1 MATKYSDYI
10 KMQDFLPV
18 YDMTD
23 ETPDMWRTF
32 IPTKQFCDLLQRSIT
47 AITSTEISKR
57 RSMWVR
63 GTFGTGKSHASSV
76 VRHLLCDDAT
86 DIDSYIQ
93 NIPNDATRAQLTAIR
108 KQKRYFPVVLKGVE
122 GAYNIPRFSLSIQRE
137 TKKALVAAG
146 YPDLIVRSDF
156 DEAIKWV
163 EGHQSRIPELL
174 ESNDEL
180 ASEAPNYDKL
190 IAKLKGN
197 DIDVFM
203 HLEEALAADKTY
215 LTSDSISDWLVEVE
229 KAIEEAGIA
238 NGLIIFWDEFTSV
251 MDTLKSDRINVLQNI
266 AEKSQNNNVFLY
278 LISHRTESSSLDAKG
293 KDITKMSDRYDSVD
307 YQMDEISTYLILR
320 HTFNIPDAQK
330 LAIASWGVKEKI
342 DQNLYDYLCES
353 NNTEEKDHIQN
364 LFPLHPYTAFL
375 CSKMANIMGSANRSV
390 LKFMNDEQNGF
401 KQFIN
406 EPTNYDLKMMLTADW
421 LWDFFY
427 SEFENEPLCSAFTS
441 LYSSRGKDVHNMG
454 DDYMRVFKVI
464 LLLNAL
470 SVKFKSSPEKYAPND
485 KNLKYIFSGDRCASK
500 MDAILNWLD
509 ESKIIARDI
518 FGEFKISVS
527 SYNPAEITKEK
538 NAVRTQFKTAVDYL
552 KYNDKSKQEIER
564 IFLVGDRLMRKCE
577 PQLYAC
583 EEAEAVLRSKLNK
596 YTREKPNYLHIV
608 LFFSITDE
616 SRDIMENRVKGFSEE
631 FEDTMFII
639 PNEVFTPTAQNQFV
653 DAVAQANV
661 SRSHFNTDDASQF
674 ENAAKEYV
682 VKWKNRMNGGTYA
695 MYFNGKRS
703 SDGIFSNIYNV
714 INKKFSAQIFPAGM
728 ESVKALRNEAMT
740 YFANK
745 NFKALSLQ
753 MLQKRT
759 RDELLNFGGSVRPT
773 KLIFM
778 EGENNLINDT
788 CELTDAAS
796 NGNSWLNTICKEV
809 DLLVEA
815 AKKKYADRF
824 SLSDIL
830 VPLMRPPYGMFA
842 NPANYAI
849 LGYALRKHKDD
860 LFNPSTS
867 QPVGDEKLNDM
878 IEILLKMWDNGS
890 SETSNKLLLR
900 FGSVEE
906 RNLTSIL
913 GEVFNLSVVKGV
925 SMSDLK
931 SLTYAKWCITEFCK
945 QIAKYPLWSLLYCE
959 EIKTKPN
966 CKKAIS
972 DLINLF
978 NQDSYQLAKIKELL
992 HEIKNDQIDLYK
1004 LLAKAANYREG
1015 FVNFINTVKD
1025 IKPEWWDELEEELSH
1040 LQSEIAF
1047 RREEDVKSCVLNFY
1061 ISKIEEQQGGG
1072 NSGGNS
1078 GGGQQGGS
1086 QGGQQGGGQQGGP
1099 AGGQGEGTIPP
1110 ASEDDIKK
1118 AKNLVKGQTMPSM
1131 MWQKVVLDMIES
1143 HPEISSFIIDYLG
1156 S

>member
-1 MATKYSDYI
+1 MATKYSDFI

-23 ETPDMWRTF
+23 ETPEMWRTF

-76 VRHLLCDDAT
+76 VRHLLCDPVSEVD
-86 DIDSYIQ
+86 DYIQ
-93 NIPNDATRAQLTAIR
+93 NIPNEVTKAQLTAIR
-108 KQKRYFPVVLKGVE
+108 KQKRFFPVVLKGVE

-137 TKKALVAAG
+137 TKNALKAAG
-146 YPDLIVRSDF
+146 YQDVVVHSDF
-156 DEAIKWV
+156 DEAIRWV
-163 EGHQSRIPELL
+163 EGHKSRIPELL
-174 ESNDEL
+174 NNNDEL
-180 ASEAPNYDKL
+180 ASEASNYDKL
-190 IAKLKGN
+190 IAKLKNN
-197 DIDVFM
+197 DIDVFL

-215 LTSDSISDWLVEVE
+215 LTSGRISDWLVEVE

-266 AEKSQNNNVFLY
+266 AEKSQNHNVFLY

-320 HTFNIPDAQK
+320 HTFTTTDNVDMRNMV
-330 LAIASWGVKEKI
+330 ASRVGHI
-342 DQNLYDYLCES
+342 DSQIYDYLCES
-353 NNTEEKDHIQN
+353 NSGDEKEHIQN

-375 CSKMANIMGSANRSV
+375 CSKMSNIMGSANRSV

-406 EPTNYDLKMMLTADW
+406 EPTNYDQKMMLTADW

-427 SEFENEPLCSAFTS
+427 SEFSNEPLCTAFTNV
-441 LYSSRGKDVHNMG
+441 YSTHKDHVDKMG

-470 SVKFKSSPEKYAPND
+470 SVKFKSSPEKYAPKD
-485 KNLKYIFSGDRCASK
+485 QNLKYIFSGDRCSDK
-500 MDAILNWLD
+500 MDEILNWLND
-509 ESKIIARDI
+509 NKIIVRDI
-518 FGEFKISVS
+518 FDEFKISVP
-527 SYNPAEITKEK
+527 SYNPAEITREK
-538 NAVRTQFKTAVDYL
+538 TTIASNFRTAVDYL
-552 KYNDKSKQEIER
+552 KYNDKSKQEIGK
-564 IFLVGDRLMRKCE
+564 IFLVGERLMRKCE
-577 PQLYAC
+577 PQFYAC
-583 EEAEAVLRSKLNK
+583 EDNEAVLRSKLNK
-596 YTREKPNYLHIV
+596 YTSEKPNFLHV
-608 LFFSITDE
+608 ALFFSITDE
-616 SRDIMENRVKGFSEE
+616 ARDSMENRVKGFSDD
-631 FEDTMFII
+631 FKNTMFII
-639 PNEVFTPTAQNQFV
+639 PSEVFSPTSQNQFI

-661 SRSHFNTDDASQF
+661 SRSHFNTDDAGQF
-674 ENAAKEYV
+674 ENVAKEYV
-682 VKWKNRMNGGTYA
+682 VKWKNRMNGGQYA
-695 MYFNGKRS
+695 MYFNGQRY
-703 SDGIFSNIYNV
+703 SDGIFSNIYSV

-728 ESVKALRNEAMT
+728 ESVKALQSEAMT
-740 YFANK
+740 FFANK

-773 KLIFM
+773 KAIFLD
-778 EGENNLINDT
+778 GANNLVTDT
-788 CELTDAAS
+788 CELTEAAK
-796 NGNSWLNTICKEV
+796 NGNSWLNTVCKEV
-809 DLLVEA
+809 DMLMEA

-842 NPANYAI
+842 TPANYAV
-849 LGYALRKHKDD
+849 LGYALRKHKED

-878 IEILLKMWDNGS
+878 IEILLKMWDNGT

-925 SMSDLK
+925 SMTDLK
-931 SLTYAKWCITEFCK
+931 SLAYAKWSITEFCK
-945 QIAKYPLWSLLYCE
+945 QIAKYPLWSLFYCE
-959 EIKTKPN
+959 AIKSKPN
-966 CKKAIS
+966 CKKAVS
-972 DLINLF
+972 DLISLF
-978 NQDSYQLAKIKELL
+978 NQDSYQLSKIKELL
-992 HEIKNDQIDLYK
+992 REIKDDQIDLYTI
-1004 LLAKAANYREG
+1004 LTIPSNYREG
-1015 FVNFINTVKD
+1015 FTNFIKGIKEVEL
-1025 IKPEWWDELEEELSH
+1025 KPEWWNELEEELSH

-1047 RREEDVKSCVLNFY
+1047 RREEDVKSCVMSFY
-1061 ISKIEEQQGGG
+1061 INKIRPVTPVTPIDPINPVDPVNPV
-1072 NSGGNS
+1072 NSVS
-1078 GGGQQGGS
+1078 PITS
-1086 QGGQQGGGQQGGP
+1086 QP
-1099 AGGQGEGTIPP
+1099 AP
-1110 ASEDDIKK
+1110 DDIKR
-1118 AKNLVKGQTMPSM
+1118 AKNLVKKQTMPSM
-1131 MWQKVVLDMIES
+1131 LWQQVVLEMIET
-1143 HPEISSFIIDYLG
+1143 HPEISQFLINYLG

>member
-47 AITSTEISKR
+47 AITSSNISKR

-76 VRHLLCDDAT
+76 VRHLLCDPSEQ
-86 DIDSYIQ
+86 IDGYIQ
-93 NIPNDATRAQLTAIR
+93 SIPNEATRAQLTAIR

-156 DEAIKWV
+156 DEAIRWV
-163 EGHQSRIPELL
+163 ESHENRIPELL
-174 ESNDEL
+174 ENNDEL
-180 ASEAPNYDKL
+180 ASEASNYTKL
-190 IAKLKGN
+190 LTKLRNN

-215 LTSDSISDWLVEVE
+215 LTSDSISEWLVEVE
-229 KAIEEAGIA
+229 KEIEKAGIA
-238 NGLIIFWDEFTSV
+238 DGLIIFWDEFTSV

-320 HTFNIPDAQK
+320 HTFSIPDMMK
-330 LAIASWGVKEKI
+330 MNISTWGIKDKI
-342 DQNLYDYLCES
+342 DKSLYNYLCES
-353 NNTEEKDHIQN
+353 NNQDEKEHIQN

-390 LKFMNDEQNGF
+390 LKFMNDEHHGF

-406 EPTNYDLKMMLTADW
+406 EPTNYDQMMMLTADW

-427 SEFENEPLCSAFTS
+427 SEFINEPLCAAFTNV
-441 LYSSRGKDVHNMG
+441 YSSHGSKVDAMG
-454 DDYMRVFKVI
+454 DDYKRVFKVI

-485 KNLKYIFSGDRCASK
+485 KNLKYIFSGDRCEEK
-500 MDAILNWLD
+500 MDVILNWLD
-509 ESKIIARDI
+509 ETKIIARDI

-538 NAVRTQFKTAVDYL
+538 NAVASTYKTAVEYL
-552 KYNDKSKQEIER
+552 RYNDKSRQEIER
-564 IFLVGDRLMRKCE
+564 IFLVGERLMRKCE
-577 PQLYAC
+577 PQFYAC

-596 YTREKPNYLHIV
+596 YTREKPNYLHV
-608 LFFSITDE
+608 ALFFSITDE
-616 SRDIMENRVKGFSEE
+616 ARDIMENRVKTFSEE
-631 FEDTMFII
+631 FENTMFII
-639 PNEVFTPTAQNQFV
+639 PSEVFTQTAQTHFI
-653 DAVAQANV
+653 DAVAQSNV

-682 VKWKNRMNGGTYA
+682 AKWKNRMSGGTYT

-703 SDGIFSNIYNV
+703 SEGIFSNIYSI
-714 INKKFSAQIFPAGM
+714 INKKFSVQVFPNGM
-728 ESVKALRNEAMT
+728 ESVMALQNEAMT

-745 NFKALSLQ
+745 NFKTLSLQ

-759 RDELLNFGGSVRPT
+759 RDELLSFGGSVRPT
-773 KLIFM
+773 KQIFLD
-778 EGENNLINDT
+778 GENNLVTDT
-788 CELTDAAS
+788 CELTEAAIA
-796 NGNSWLNTICKEV
+796 GNSWLNTVCQAMDVLI
-809 DLLVEA
+809 EA

-830 VPLMRPPYGMFA
+830 APLMRPPFGLFA

-849 LGYALRKHKDD
+849 LGFALRKHKDD

-878 IEILLKMWDNGS
+878 IEILLKMWDGGV
-890 SETSNKLLLR
+890 SEPSNKLLLR

-913 GEVFNLSVVKGV
+913 GEVFNLSIVRGV

-945 QIAKYPLWSLLYCE
+945 QVARYPLWSLLYCDK
-959 EIKTKPN
+959 IKEKEN

-972 DLINLF
+972 DLISLF
-978 NQDSYQLAKIKELL
+978 NQDSYSLPKIKELL
-992 HEIKNDQIDLYK
+992 KEIKNDQIDLYV
-1004 LLAKAANYREG
+1004 LLTNNQNYKNG
-1015 FVNFINTVKD
+1015 FNNFIHSIEEVELKD
-1025 IKPEWWDELEEELSH
+1025 EWLEELEEDLSH
-1040 LQSEIAF
+1040 MQSEIAF
-1047 RREEDVKSCVLNFY
+1047 RREEDVKSRVMSFY
-1061 ISKIEEQQGGG
+1061 INKIKT
-1072 NSGGNS
+1072 
-1078 GGGQQGGS
+1078 
-1086 QGGQQGGGQQGGP
+1086 P
-1099 AGGQGEGTIPP
+1099 AQPVYPP
-1110 ASEDDIKK
+1110 VDPFDPNQPVVPVTPVYVPAPAQDQIRK
-1118 AKNLVKGQTMPSM
+1118 AKNLVKEQTMPSM

-1143 HPEISSFIIDYLG
+1143 HPEVSQFVIDYLG

>member
-47 AITSTEISKR
+47 AITSSDISKR

-76 VRHLLCDDAT
+76 VRHLLCDPSEQ
-86 DIDSYIQ
+86 IDGYIQ
-93 NIPNDATRAQLTAIR
+93 SIPNEATRAQLTAIR

-156 DEAIKWV
+156 DEAIRWV
-163 EGHQSRIPELL
+163 ESHENRIPELL
-174 ESNDEL
+174 ENNDEL
-180 ASEAPNYDKL
+180 ASEASNYTKL
-190 IAKLKGN
+190 LTKLRNN
-197 DIDVFM
+197 DIDVFI

-215 LTSDSISDWLVEVE
+215 LTSDSISEWLVEVE
-229 KAIEEAGIA
+229 KEIEKAGIA
-238 NGLIIFWDEFTSV
+238 DGLIIFWDEFTSV

-320 HTFNIPDAQK
+320 HTFSIPDMMK
-330 LAIASWGVKEKI
+330 MNISTWGIKDKI
-342 DQNLYDYLCES
+342 DKSLYNYLCES
-353 NNTEEKDHIQN
+353 NNQDEKEHIQN

-390 LKFMNDEQNGF
+390 LKFMNDEHHGF

-406 EPTNYDLKMMLTADW
+406 EPTNYDQRMMLTADW

-427 SEFENEPLCSAFTS
+427 SEFINEPLCAAFTNV
-441 LYSSRGKDVHNMG
+441 YSSHGSKVDAMG
-454 DDYMRVFKVI
+454 DDYKRVFKVI

-485 KNLKYIFSGDRCASK
+485 KNLKYIFSGDRCEEK
-500 MDAILNWLD
+500 MDVILNWLD
-509 ESKIIARDI
+509 ETKIIARDI

-538 NAVRTQFKTAVDYL
+538 NAVASTYKTAVEYL
-552 KYNDKSKQEIER
+552 RYNDKSRQEIER
-564 IFLVGDRLMRKCE
+564 IFLVGERLMRKCE
-577 PQLYAC
+577 PQFYAC

-596 YTREKPNYLHIV
+596 YTREKPNYLHV
-608 LFFSITDE
+608 ALFFSITDE
-616 SRDIMENRVKGFSEE
+616 ARDIMENRVKAFSEE
-631 FEDTMFII
+631 FENTMFII
-639 PNEVFTPTAQNQFV
+639 PSEVFTPTAQTHFI
-653 DAVAQANV
+653 DAVAQSNV

-682 VKWKNRMNGGTYA
+682 AKWKNRMSGGTYT

-703 SDGIFSNIYNV
+703 SEGIFSNIYSV
-714 INKKFSAQIFPAGM
+714 INKKFSVQVFPNGM
-728 ESVKALRNEAMT
+728 ESVKALQNEAMT

-745 NFKALSLQ
+745 NFKTLSLQ

-759 RDELLNFGGSVRPT
+759 RDELLSFGGSVRPT
-773 KLIFM
+773 KQIFL
-778 EGENNLINDT
+778 EGENNLVTDT
-788 CELTDAAS
+788 CELTEAAMA
-796 NGNSWLNTICKEV
+796 GNSWLNTVCQAMDMLI
-809 DLLVEA
+809 EA

-830 VPLMRPPYGMFA
+830 APLMRPPFGLFA

-849 LGYALRKHKDD
+849 LGFALRKHKDD

-878 IEILLKMWDNGS
+878 IEILLKMWDGGV
-890 SETSNKLLLR
+890 SEPSNKLLLR

-913 GEVFNLSVVKGV
+913 GEVFNLSIVRGV

-945 QIAKYPLWSLLYCE
+945 QVARYPLWSLLYCDK
-959 EIKTKPN
+959 IKEKEN

-972 DLINLF
+972 DLISLF
-978 NQDSYQLAKIKELL
+978 NQDSYSLPKIKELL
-992 HEIKNDQIDLYK
+992 KEIKNDQIDLYV
-1004 LLAKAANYREG
+1004 LLTNNQNYKNG
-1015 FVNFINTVKD
+1015 FNNFIHSIEEVELKD
-1025 IKPEWWDELEEELSH
+1025 EWLEELEEDLSH
-1040 LQSEIAF
+1040 MQSEIAF
-1047 RREEDVKSCVLNFY
+1047 RREEDVKSRVMSFY
-1061 ISKIEEQQGGG
+1061 INKIKT
-1072 NSGGNS
+1072 
-1078 GGGQQGGS
+1078 
-1086 QGGQQGGGQQGGP
+1086 P
-1099 AGGQGEGTIPP
+1099 AQPVYPP
-1110 ASEDDIKK
+1110 VDPFDPNQPVVPVTPVYVPAPAQDQIRK
-1118 AKNLVKGQTMPSM
+1118 AKNLVKEQTMPSM

-1143 HPEISSFIIDYLG
+1143 HPEVSQFVIDYLG

>member
-76 VRHLLCDDAT
+76 VRHLLCDDAKE
-86 DIDSYIQ
+86 IDSYIQ

-108 KQKRYFPVVLKGVE
+108 KQKRYFPIVLKGVE

-146 YPDLIVRSDF
+146 YTDLVVRSDF
-156 DEAIKWV
+156 DKAIRWV
-163 EGHQSRIPELL
+163 EGHKARIPELL
-174 ESNDEL
+174 ELSDEL
-180 ASEAPNYDKL
+180 MSEAPTYEKL
-190 IAKLKGN
+190 LAKLKIN

-203 HLEEALAADKTY
+203 HLEEVLAADDTY
-215 LTSDSISDWLVEVE
+215 LSSDSISDWLVEVE
-229 KAIEEAGIA
+229 NAIEEAGIA

-266 AEKSQNNNVFLY
+266 AEKAQKNNVFLF
-278 LISHRTESSSLDAKG
+278 LISHRNEKVLDEKG
-293 KDITKMSDRYDSVD
+293 KDITKMGDRYDLVD
-307 YQMDEISTYLILR
+307 YMMDEISTYLILR
-320 HTFNIPDAQK
+320 HTFNIPNEEK
-330 LAIASWGVKEKI
+330 LIIASWGIKNQI
-342 DQNLYDYLCES
+342 DKGLYDYLCES
-353 NNTEEKDHIQN
+353 TNMEEKEHIQN

-375 CSKMANIMGSANRSV
+375 CSKMSNIMGSANRSV

-406 EPTNYDLKMMLTADW
+406 EPTNYDQKMMLTADW

-427 SEFENEPLCSAFTS
+427 SEFINEPLCTAFTNVYTS
-441 LYSSRGKDVHNMG
+441 HNGRVDKMG

-485 KNLKYIFSGDRCASK
+485 KNLKYIFSGDRCETK

-538 NAVRTQFKTAVDYL
+538 DNVRRQFPTAVEYL
-552 KYNDKSKQEIER
+552 KYSEKSKSEIER

-583 EEAEAVLRSKLNK
+583 EEAESVLRSRLNK
-596 YTREKPNYLHIV
+596 YTREKPNHLHVV
-608 LFFSITDE
+608 LFFSVTDE

-631 FEDTMFII
+631 FENTMFII
-639 PNEVFTPTAQNQFV
+639 PNEVFTPTSQNQFV

-728 ESVKALRNEAMT
+728 ESVKALQNEAMT

-773 KLIFM
+773 KHIFM
-778 EGENNLINDT
+778 DGENNLINDT
-788 CELTDAAS
+788 CELTDAAA

-809 DLLVEA
+809 DLLIEA

-959 EIKTKPN
+959 EIKSKPN

-978 NQDSYQLAKIKELL
+978 NQDSYQLPKIKELL

-1004 LLAKAANYREG
+1004 LLTKPAYYREG
-1015 FVNFINTVKD
+1015 FVNFINS
-1025 IKPEWWDELEEELSH
+1025 IKEVELNPEWWDELEDELSH

-1047 RREEDVKSCVLNFY
+1047 RREEDVKSCVMSFY
-1061 ISKIEEQQGGG
+1061 INK
-1072 NSGGNS
+1072 
-1078 GGGQQGGS
+1078 
-1086 QGGQQGGGQQGGP
+1086 
-1099 AGGQGEGTIPP
+1099 
-1110 ASEDDIKK
+1110 IKK
-1118 AKNLVKGQTMPSM
+1118 PTPPPPVDPVDPDPSNPDTPVTPQPAPDEIKQAKNLVKESNMPTSM
-1131 MWQKVVLDMIES
+1131 WKMFVLEIIEE
-1143 HPEISSFIIDYLG
+1143 HPEISNFITNYLG

>member
-47 AITSTEISKR
+47 AITSSDISKR

-76 VRHLLCDDAT
+76 VRHLLCDPSEE
-86 DIDSYIQ
+86 IDGYIQ
-93 NIPNDATRAQLTAIR
+93 SIPNEATRAQLTAIR

-156 DEAIKWV
+156 DEAIRWV
-163 EGHQSRIPELL
+163 ESHENRIPELL
-174 ESNDEL
+174 DNNDEL
-180 ASEAPNYDKL
+180 ASEASSYTKL
-190 IAKLKGN
+190 LTKLRNN

-215 LTSDSISDWLVEVE
+215 LTSDSISEWLVEVE
-229 KAIEEAGIA
+229 KEIEKAGIA
-238 NGLIIFWDEFTSV
+238 DGLIIFWDEFTSV

-320 HTFNIPDAQK
+320 HTFSIPDMMK
-330 LAIASWGVKEKI
+330 MNISTWGIKDKI
-342 DQNLYDYLCES
+342 DKSLYNYLCES
-353 NNTEEKDHIQN
+353 NNQDEKEHIQN

-390 LKFMNDEQNGF
+390 LKFMNDEHHGF

-406 EPTNYDLKMMLTADW
+406 EPTNYDQRMMLTADW

-427 SEFENEPLCSAFTS
+427 SEFINEPLCAAFTNV
-441 LYSSRGKDVHNMG
+441 YSSHGSKVDAMG
-454 DDYMRVFKVI
+454 DDYKRVFKVI

-485 KNLKYIFSGDRCASK
+485 KNLKYIFSGDRCEEK
-500 MDAILNWLD
+500 MDVILNWLD
-509 ESKIIARDI
+509 ETKIIARDI

-538 NAVRTQFKTAVDYL
+538 NAVASTYKTAVEYL
-552 KYNDKSKQEIER
+552 RYNDKSRQEIER
-564 IFLVGDRLMRKCE
+564 IFLVGERLMRKCE
-577 PQLYAC
+577 PQFYAC
-583 EEAEAVLRSKLNK
+583 EEAEAVLRSRLNK
-596 YTREKPNYLHIV
+596 YTREKPNYLHV
-608 LFFSITDE
+608 ALFFSITDE
-616 SRDIMENRVKGFSEE
+616 GRDIMENRVKAFSEE
-631 FEDTMFII
+631 FENTMFII
-639 PNEVFTPTAQNQFV
+639 PSEVFTPTAQTHFI
-653 DAVAQANV
+653 DAVAQSNV

-682 VKWKNRMNGGTYA
+682 AKWKNRMSGGTYT

-703 SDGIFSNIYNV
+703 SEGIFSNIYSV
-714 INKKFSAQIFPAGM
+714 INKKFSVQVFPNGM
-728 ESVKALRNEAMT
+728 ESVKALQNEAMT

-745 NFKALSLQ
+745 NFKTLSLQ

-759 RDELLNFGGSVRPT
+759 RDELLSFGGSVRPT
-773 KLIFM
+773 KQIFLD
-778 EGENNLINDT
+778 GENNLVTDT
-788 CELTDAAS
+788 CELTEAAIA
-796 NGNSWLNTICKEV
+796 GNSWLNTVCQAMDMLI
-809 DLLVEA
+809 EA

-830 VPLMRPPYGMFA
+830 APLMRPPFGLFA

-849 LGYALRKHKDD
+849 LGFALRKHKDD

-878 IEILLKMWDNGS
+878 IEILLKMWDGGV
-890 SETSNKLLLR
+890 SEPSNKLLLR

-913 GEVFNLSVVKGV
+913 GEVFNLSIVRGV

-945 QIAKYPLWSLLYCE
+945 QVAKYPLWSLLYCDK
-959 EIKTKPN
+959 IKEKEN

-972 DLINLF
+972 DLISLF
-978 NQDSYQLAKIKELL
+978 NQDSYSLPKIKELL
-992 HEIKNDQIDLYK
+992 KEIKNDQIDLYV
-1004 LLAKAANYREG
+1004 LLTNNQNYKNG
-1015 FVNFINTVKD
+1015 FNNFIHSIEEVELKD
-1025 IKPEWWDELEEELSH
+1025 EWLEELEEDLSH
-1040 LQSEIAF
+1040 MQSEIAF
-1047 RREEDVKSCVLNFY
+1047 RREEDVKSRVMSFY
-1061 ISKIEEQQGGG
+1061 INKIKT
-1072 NSGGNS
+1072 
-1078 GGGQQGGS
+1078 
-1086 QGGQQGGGQQGGP
+1086 P
-1099 AGGQGEGTIPP
+1099 AQPVYPQVDPFDPNHPDSPVSPVYTPVP
-1110 ASEDDIKK
+1110 AQDQIRK
-1118 AKNLVKGQTMPSM
+1118 AKNLVKEQTMPSM

-1143 HPEISSFIIDYLG
+1143 HPEVSQFVIDYLG

>member
-47 AITSTEISKR
+47 AITSSDISKR

-76 VRHLLCDDAT
+76 VRHLLCDPSEE
-86 DIDSYIQ
+86 IDGYIQ
-93 NIPNDATRAQLTAIR
+93 SIPNEATRAQLTAIR

-156 DEAIKWV
+156 DEAIRWV
-163 EGHQSRIPELL
+163 ESHENRIPELL
-174 ESNDEL
+174 ENNDEL
-180 ASEAPNYDKL
+180 ASEASNYTKL
-190 IAKLKGN
+190 LTKLRNN

-215 LTSDSISDWLVEVE
+215 LTSDSISEWLVEVE
-229 KAIEEAGIA
+229 KEIEKAGIA
-238 NGLIIFWDEFTSV
+238 DGLIIFWDEFTSV

-320 HTFNIPDAQK
+320 HTFSIPDMMK
-330 LAIASWGVKEKI
+330 MNISTWGIKDKI
-342 DQNLYDYLCES
+342 DKSVYNYLCES
-353 NNTEEKDHIQN
+353 NNQDEKEHIQN

-390 LKFMNDEQNGF
+390 LKFMNDEHHGF

-406 EPTNYDLKMMLTADW
+406 EPTNYDQRMMLTADW

-427 SEFENEPLCSAFTS
+427 SEFINEPLCAAFTNV
-441 LYSSRGKDVHNMG
+441 YSSHGSKVDAMG
-454 DDYMRVFKVI
+454 DDYKRVFKVI

-485 KNLKYIFSGDRCASK
+485 KNLKYIFSGDRCEEK
-500 MDAILNWLD
+500 MDVILNWLD
-509 ESKIIARDI
+509 ETKIIARDI

-538 NAVRTQFKTAVDYL
+538 NAVASTYKTAVEYL
-552 KYNDKSKQEIER
+552 RYNDKSRQEIER
-564 IFLVGDRLMRKCE
+564 IFLVGERLMRKCE
-577 PQLYAC
+577 PQFYAC

-596 YTREKPNYLHIV
+596 YTREKPNYLHV
-608 LFFSITDE
+608 ALFFSITDE
-616 SRDIMENRVKGFSEE
+616 ARDIMENRVKAFSEE
-631 FEDTMFII
+631 FENTMFII
-639 PNEVFTPTAQNQFV
+639 PSEVFTPTAQTHFI
-653 DAVAQANV
+653 DAVAQSNV

-682 VKWKNRMNGGTYA
+682 AKWKNRMSGGTYT

-703 SDGIFSNIYNV
+703 SEGIFSNIYSV
-714 INKKFSAQIFPAGM
+714 INKKFSVQVFPHGM
-728 ESVKALRNEAMT
+728 ESVKALQNEAMT

-745 NFKALSLQ
+745 NFKTLSLQ

-759 RDELLNFGGSVRPT
+759 RDELLSFGGSVRPT
-773 KLIFM
+773 KQIFLD
-778 EGENNLINDT
+778 GENNLVTDT
-788 CELTDAAS
+788 CELTEAAIA
-796 NGNSWLNTICKEV
+796 GNSWLNTVCQAMDMLI
-809 DLLVEA
+809 EA

-830 VPLMRPPYGMFA
+830 APLMRPPFGLFA

-849 LGYALRKHKDD
+849 LGFALRKHKDD

-878 IEILLKMWDNGS
+878 IEILLKMWDGGL
-890 SETSNKLLLR
+890 SEPSNKLLLR

-913 GEVFNLSVVKGV
+913 GEVFNLSIVRGV

-945 QIAKYPLWSLLYCE
+945 QVARYPLWSLLYCDKIRE
-959 EIKTKPN
+959 KEN

-972 DLINLF
+972 DLISLF
-978 NQDSYQLAKIKELL
+978 NQDSYSLPKIKELL
-992 HEIKNDQIDLYK
+992 KEIKNDQIDLYV
-1004 LLAKAANYREG
+1004 LLTNNQNYKNG
-1015 FVNFINTVKD
+1015 FNNFIHSIEEVELKD
-1025 IKPEWWDELEEELSH
+1025 EWLEELEEDLSH
-1040 LQSEIAF
+1040 MQSEIAF
-1047 RREEDVKSCVLNFY
+1047 RREEDVKSRVMSFY
-1061 ISKIEEQQGGG
+1061 INKIKT
-1072 NSGGNS
+1072 
-1078 GGGQQGGS
+1078 
-1086 QGGQQGGGQQGGP
+1086 P
-1099 AGGQGEGTIPP
+1099 AQPVYPP
-1110 ASEDDIKK
+1110 VDPFDPNQPVVPVTPVYVPAPAQDQIRK
-1118 AKNLVKGQTMPSM
+1118 AKNLVKEQTMPSM

-1143 HPEISSFIIDYLG
+1143 HPEVSQFVIDYLG

>member
-10 KMQDFLPV
+10 KMQNFLAV
-18 YDMTD
+18 YDMID
-23 ETPDMWRTF
+23 EKPDMWRTF

-63 GTFGTGKSHASSV
+63 GTYGTGKSHASSV

-86 DIDSYIQ
+86 EIDSYIQ

-146 YPDLIVRSDF
+146 YPDLVVRSDF

-163 EGHQSRIPELL
+163 ESHQSRIPEILKYD
-174 ESNDEL
+174 DEL
-180 ASEAPNYDKL
+180 ASVAPNYDKL

-203 HLEEALAADKTY
+203 DLEKALAADKTY

-229 KAIEEAGIA
+229 KAIEKAGIA

-293 KDITKMSDRYDSVD
+293 KDITKMSDRYDNVD

-320 HTFNIPDAQK
+320 HTFNIPDSQK

-342 DQNLYDYLCES
+342 DNSLYDYLCES
-353 NNTEEKDHIQN
+353 NNIEEKEHIQN

-406 EPTNYDLKMMLTADW
+406 EPTNYDQKMMLTADW

-441 LYSSRGKDVHNMG
+441 LYSSRGKDVHNMS

-470 SVKFKSSPEKYAPND
+470 CVKFKSSPEKYAPND
-485 KNLKYIFSGDRCASK
+485 KNLKYIFSGDRCATK

-596 YTREKPNYLHIV
+596 YTREKPNFLHVV

-616 SRDIMENRVKGFSEE
+616 ARDIMENRVKGFSEE
-631 FEDTMFII
+631 FENMMFII
-639 PNEVFTPTAQNQFV
+639 PNEVFTPTSQNQFV

-728 ESVKALRNEAMT
+728 ESVKALQNEAMS

-759 RDELLNFGGSVRPT
+759 RDELLNFGGAVRPT
-773 KLIFM
+773 KHIFID
-778 EGENNLINDT
+778 GENNLVNDA
-788 CELTDAAS
+788 CELTDAAA
-796 NGNSWLNTICKEV
+796 NGNSWLNIICKEV
-809 DLLVEA
+809 DLLIEA

-830 VPLMRPPYGMFA
+830 VPLMRQPYGMFA
-842 NPANYAI
+842 NPANYAV
-849 LGYALRKHKDD
+849 LGFALRKHKDD

-890 SETSNKLLLR
+890 SETSNRLLLR

-913 GEVFNLSVVKGV
+913 GEVFNLSAVTGV

-978 NQDSYQLAKIKELL
+978 NQDSYQLPKIKELL

-1025 IKPEWWDELEEELSH
+1025 IKPEWWDELEDELSH

-1061 ISKIEEQQGGG
+1061 ISKIEEQQGGNTDEG
-1072 NSGGNS
+1072 QHGGQQC
-1078 GGGQQGGS
+1078 GDLQGGTTGGQQGGD
-1086 QGGQQGGGQQGGP
+1086 
-1099 AGGQGEGTIPP
+1099 TTTTTT
-1110 ASEDDIKK
+1110 SEDDIKK
-1118 AKNLVKGQTMPSM
+1118 ARNLVKEQTMPSM

-1143 HPEISSFIIDYLG
+1143 HPEVSSFIIDYLG

>member
-23 ETPDMWRTF
+23 ETPEMWRTF
-32 IPTKQFCDLLQRSIT
+32 IPTKQFCELLQRSIT
-47 AITSTEISKR
+47 AITSSDISKR

-76 VRHLLCDDAT
+76 VRHLLCDSSEE
-86 DIDSYIQ
+86 IDGYIQ
-93 NIPNDATRAQLTAIR
+93 SIPNEATRAQLTAIR

-146 YPDLIVRSDF
+146 YPELIVRSDF
-156 DEAIKWV
+156 DEAIRWV
-163 EGHQSRIPELL
+163 ESHENRIPELL
-174 ESNDEL
+174 ENNDEL
-180 ASEAPNYDKL
+180 ASEASNYTKL
-190 IAKLKGN
+190 LTKLRNN

-215 LTSDSISDWLVEVE
+215 LTSDSISEWLVEVE
-229 KAIEEAGIA
+229 KEIEKAGIA
-238 NGLIIFWDEFTSV
+238 DGLIIFWDEFTSV

-320 HTFNIPDAQK
+320 HTFSIPDMMK
-330 LAIASWGVKEKI
+330 MNISTWGIKDKI
-342 DQNLYDYLCES
+342 DKSVYNYLCES
-353 NNTEEKDHIQN
+353 NNQDEKEHIQN

-390 LKFMNDEQNGF
+390 LKFMNDEHHGF

-406 EPTNYDLKMMLTADW
+406 EPTNYDQRMMLTADW

-427 SEFENEPLCSAFTS
+427 SEFINEPLCAAFTNV
-441 LYSSRGKDVHNMG
+441 YSSHGSKVDAMG
-454 DDYMRVFKVI
+454 DDYKRVFKVI

-485 KNLKYIFSGDRCASK
+485 KNLKYIFSGDRCEEK
-500 MDAILNWLD
+500 MDVILNWLD
-509 ESKIIARDI
+509 ETKIIARDI

-538 NAVRTQFKTAVDYL
+538 NAVSSTYKTAVEYL
-552 KYNDKSKQEIER
+552 RYNDKSRLEIER
-564 IFLVGDRLMRKCE
+564 IFLVGERLMRKCE
-577 PQLYAC
+577 PQFYAC

-596 YTREKPNYLHIV
+596 YTREKPNHLHV
-608 LFFSITDE
+608 ALFFSITDE
-616 SRDIMENRVKGFSEE
+616 SRDIMENRVKTFSEE
-631 FEDTMFII
+631 FENTMFII
-639 PNEVFTPTAQNQFV
+639 PSEVFTPSAQSQFI

-682 VKWKNRMNGGTYA
+682 AKWKNRINGGTYT
-695 MYFNGKRS
+695 MYFNGVRS
-703 SDGIFSNIYNV
+703 SEGIFSNIYSV
-714 INKKFSAQIFPAGM
+714 INKKFSVQIFPSGM
-728 ESVKALRNEAMT
+728 ESVKTLQSEAMT

-759 RDELLNFGGSVRPT
+759 RDELLTFGGSVRPT
-773 KLIFM
+773 KQIFLD
-778 EGENNLINDT
+778 GENNLITET
-788 CELTDAAS
+788 CELTDAAKA
-796 NGNSWLNTICKEV
+796 GNSWLNVVCKEV
-809 DLLVEA
+809 DQLIEV

-824 SLSDIL
+824 SLSEIL
-830 VPLMRPPYGMFA
+830 APLMRPPFGLFA

-849 LGYALRKHKDD
+849 LGFVLRKHKDD

-878 IEILLKMWDNGS
+878 IEILLKMWDGGV
-890 SETSNKLLLR
+890 SEPSNKLLLR

-913 GEVFNLSVVKGV
+913 GEVFNLSIVRGV

-945 QIAKYPLWSLLYCE
+945 QVAKYPLWSLLYCDK
-959 EIKTKPN
+959 IKEKEN
-966 CKKAIS
+966 CMKAIS
-972 DLINLF
+972 DLISLF
-978 NQDSYQLAKIKELL
+978 NQDSYSLSKIKELL
-992 HEIKNDQIDLYK
+992 KEIKNDQIDLYV
-1004 LLAKAANYREG
+1004 LLTNNQNYKNG
-1015 FVNFINTVKD
+1015 FNNFIHSIEEVELKD
-1025 IKPEWWDELEEELSH
+1025 EWLEELEEDLSH
-1040 LQSEIAF
+1040 MQSEIAF
-1047 RREEDVKSCVLNFY
+1047 RREEDVKSRVMSFY
-1061 ISKIEEQQGGG
+1061 INKIKTPKQPIYPTVDPFDPNQPVAPVAPVY
-1072 NSGGNS
+1072 SS
-1078 GGGQQGGS
+1078 A
-1086 QGGQQGGGQQGGP
+1086 P
-1099 AGGQGEGTIPP
+1099 AQDQIR
-1110 ASEDDIKK
+1110 K
-1118 AKNLVKGQTMPSM
+1118 AKNLVKEQTMPSM
-1131 MWQKVVLDMIES
+1131 MWQKVVLDMIVS
-1143 HPEISSFIIDYLG
+1143 HPEVSQFVIDYLG

>member
-47 AITSTEISKR
+47 AITSSDISKR

-76 VRHLLCDDAT
+76 VRHLLCDPSEE
-86 DIDSYIQ
+86 IDGYIQ
-93 NIPNDATRAQLTAIR
+93 SIPNEATRAQLTAIR

-137 TKKALVAAG
+137 TKKSLVAAG

-156 DEAIKWV
+156 DEAIRWV
-163 EGHQSRIPELL
+163 ESHENRIPELL
-174 ESNDEL
+174 ENNDEL
-180 ASEAPNYDKL
+180 ASEASNYTKL
-190 IAKLKGN
+190 LTKLRNN

-215 LTSDSISDWLVEVE
+215 LTSDSISEWLVEVE
-229 KAIEEAGIA
+229 KEIEKAGIA
-238 NGLIIFWDEFTSV
+238 DGLIIFWDEFTSV

-278 LISHRTESSSLDAKG
+278 LISHRTESSSRDAKG
-293 KDITKMSDRYDSVD
+293 QDITQMSDRYDSVD

-320 HTFNIPDAQK
+320 HTFSIPDMMK
-330 LAIASWGVKEKI
+330 MNISTWGIKDKI
-342 DQNLYDYLCES
+342 DKSVYNYLCES
-353 NNTEEKDHIQN
+353 NNQDEKEHIQN

-390 LKFMNDEQNGF
+390 LKFMNDEHHGF

-406 EPTNYDLKMMLTADW
+406 EPTNYDQRMMLTADW

-427 SEFENEPLCSAFTS
+427 SEFINEPLCAAFTNV
-441 LYSSRGKDVHNMG
+441 YSSHGSKVDAMG
-454 DDYMRVFKVI
+454 DDYKRVFKVI

-485 KNLKYIFSGDRCASK
+485 KNLKYIFSGDRCEEK
-500 MDAILNWLD
+500 MDVILNWLD
-509 ESKIIARDI
+509 ETKIIARDI

-538 NAVRTQFKTAVDYL
+538 NAVASTYNTAVEYL
-552 KYNDKSKQEIER
+552 RYNDKSRQAIER
-564 IFLVGDRLMRKCE
+564 IFMVGERLMRKCE
-577 PQLYAC
+577 PQFYAC

-596 YTREKPNYLHIV
+596 YTREKPNYLHV
-608 LFFSITDE
+608 ALFFSITDE
-616 SRDIMENRVKGFSEE
+616 ARDIMENRVKAFSEE
-631 FEDTMFII
+631 FENTMFII
-639 PNEVFTPTAQNQFV
+639 PSEVFTPTAQTHFI
-653 DAVAQANV
+653 DAVAQSNV

-682 VKWKNRMNGGTYA
+682 AKWKNRMSGGTYT

-703 SDGIFSNIYNV
+703 SEGIFSNIYSV
-714 INKKFSAQIFPAGM
+714 INKKFSVQVFPCGM
-728 ESVKALRNEAMT
+728 ESVRTLQSEAMT

-759 RDELLNFGGSVRPT
+759 RDELLLFGGSVRPT
-773 KLIFM
+773 KQIFI
-778 EGENNLINDT
+778 EGENNLITET
-788 CELTDAAS
+788 CELTDAAKA
-796 NGNSWLNTICKEV
+796 GNSWLNVVCKEL
-809 DLLVEA
+809 DLLIES

-830 VPLMRPPYGMFA
+830 APLMRPPFGMFA

-849 LGYALRKHKDD
+849 LGFALRKHKDD

-878 IEILLKMWDNGS
+878 IEILLKMWDGGV
-890 SETSNKLLLR
+890 SEPSNKLLLR

-906 RNLTSIL
+906 RNLTSLL
-913 GEVFNLSVVKGV
+913 GEVFNLSIVRGV

-945 QIAKYPLWSLLYCE
+945 QVARYPLWSLLYCDK
-959 EIKTKPN
+959 IKEKEN

-972 DLINLF
+972 DLISLF
-978 NQDSYQLAKIKELL
+978 NQDSYSLPKIKELL
-992 HEIKNDQIDLYK
+992 KEIKNDQIDLYV
-1004 LLAKAANYREG
+1004 LLTNNQNYKNG
-1015 FVNFINTVKD
+1015 FNNFIHSIEEVELKE
-1025 IKPEWWDELEEELSH
+1025 EWLDELEEDLSH
-1040 LQSEIAF
+1040 MQSEIAF
-1047 RREEDVKSCVLNFY
+1047 RREEDVKSRVMSFY
-1061 ISKIEEQQGGG
+1061 INKIKT
-1072 NSGGNS
+1072 
-1078 GGGQQGGS
+1078 
-1086 QGGQQGGGQQGGP
+1086 P
-1099 AGGQGEGTIPP
+1099 AHPVSPP
-1110 ASEDDIKK
+1110 VDPFDQDQPVVPVTPVFVPAQDQIRK
-1118 AKNLVKGQTMPSM
+1118 AKNLVREQTMPSM

-1143 HPEISSFIIDYLG
+1143 HPEVSQFVIDYLG

>member
-47 AITSTEISKR
+47 AITSSDISKR

-76 VRHLLCDDAT
+76 VRHLLYDPSEE
-86 DIDSYIQ
+86 IDGYIQ
-93 NIPNDATRAQLTAIR
+93 SIPNEATRAQLTAIR

-156 DEAIKWV
+156 DEAIRWV
-163 EGHQSRIPELL
+163 ESHENRIPELL
-174 ESNDEL
+174 DNNDEL
-180 ASEAPNYDKL
+180 ASEASSYTKL
-190 IAKLKGN
+190 LTKLRNN

-215 LTSDSISDWLVEVE
+215 LTSDSISEWLVEVE
-229 KAIEEAGIA
+229 KEIEKAGIA
-238 NGLIIFWDEFTSV
+238 DGLIIFWDEFTSV

-320 HTFNIPDAQK
+320 HTFSIPDMMK
-330 LAIASWGVKEKI
+330 MNISTWGIKDKI
-342 DQNLYDYLCES
+342 DKSLYNYLCES
-353 NNTEEKDHIQN
+353 NNQDEKEHIQN

-390 LKFMNDEQNGF
+390 LKFMNDEHHGF

-406 EPTNYDLKMMLTADW
+406 EPTNYDQRMMLTADW

-427 SEFENEPLCSAFTS
+427 SEFINEPLCAAFTNV
-441 LYSSRGKDVHNMG
+441 YSSHGSKVDAMG
-454 DDYMRVFKVI
+454 DDYKRVFKVI

-485 KNLKYIFSGDRCASK
+485 KNLKYIFSGDRCEEK
-500 MDAILNWLD
+500 MDVILNWLD
-509 ESKIIARDI
+509 ETKIIARDI

-538 NAVRTQFKTAVDYL
+538 NAVASTYKTAVEYL
-552 KYNDKSKQEIER
+552 RYNDKSRQEIER
-564 IFLVGDRLMRKCE
+564 IFLVGERLMRKCE
-577 PQLYAC
+577 PQFYAC
-583 EEAEAVLRSKLNK
+583 EEAEAVLRSRLNK
-596 YTREKPNYLHIV
+596 YTREKPNYLHV
-608 LFFSITDE
+608 ALFFSITDE
-616 SRDIMENRVKGFSEE
+616 GRDIMENRVKAFSEE
-631 FEDTMFII
+631 FENTMFII
-639 PNEVFTPTAQNQFV
+639 PSEVFTPTAQTHFI
-653 DAVAQANV
+653 DAVAQSNV

-682 VKWKNRMNGGTYA
+682 AKWKNRMSGGTYT

-703 SDGIFSNIYNV
+703 SEGIFSNIYSV
-714 INKKFSAQIFPAGM
+714 INKKFSVQVFPNGM
-728 ESVKALRNEAMT
+728 ESVKALQNEAMT

-745 NFKALSLQ
+745 NFKTLSLQ

-759 RDELLNFGGSVRPT
+759 RDELLSFGGSVRPT
-773 KLIFM
+773 KQIFLD
-778 EGENNLINDT
+778 GENNLVTDT
-788 CELTDAAS
+788 CELTEAAIA
-796 NGNSWLNTICKEV
+796 GNSWLSTVCQAMDMLI
-809 DLLVEA
+809 EA

-830 VPLMRPPYGMFA
+830 APLMRPPFGLFA

-849 LGYALRKHKDD
+849 LGFALRKHKDD

-878 IEILLKMWDNGS
+878 IEILLKMWDGGV
-890 SETSNKLLLR
+890 SEPSNKLLLR

-913 GEVFNLSVVKGV
+913 GEVFNLSIVRGV

-945 QIAKYPLWSLLYCE
+945 QVAKYPLWSLLYCDK
-959 EIKTKPN
+959 IKEKEN

-972 DLINLF
+972 DLISLF
-978 NQDSYQLAKIKELL
+978 NQDSYSLPKIKELL
-992 HEIKNDQIDLYK
+992 KEIKNDQIDLYV
-1004 LLAKAANYREG
+1004 LLTNNQNYRNG
-1015 FVNFINTVKD
+1015 FNNFIHSIEEVELKD
-1025 IKPEWWDELEEELSH
+1025 EWLEELEEDLSH
-1040 LQSEIAF
+1040 MQSEIAF
-1047 RREEDVKSCVLNFY
+1047 RREEDVKSRVMSFY
-1061 ISKIEEQQGGG
+1061 INKIKT
-1072 NSGGNS
+1072 
-1078 GGGQQGGS
+1078 
-1086 QGGQQGGGQQGGP
+1086 P
-1099 AGGQGEGTIPP
+1099 AQPVYPP
-1110 ASEDDIKK
+1110 VDPFDPNQPVVPVTPVYAPAPAQDQIRK
-1118 AKNLVKGQTMPSM
+1118 AKNLVKEQTMPSM

-1143 HPEISSFIIDYLG
+1143 HPEVSQFVIDYLG

>member
-1 MATKYSDYI
+1 MAAKYSDYI

-23 ETPDMWRTF
+23 ETPEMWRTF

-47 AITSTEISKR
+47 AITSNEISKR
-57 RSMWVR
+57 RSMWIR

-76 VRHLLCDDAT
+76 VRHLLCDPNDEVN
-86 DIDSYIQ
+86 SYIQ
-93 NIPNDATRAQLTAIR
+93 NIPNDVTRSQLSAIR
-108 KQKRYFPVVLKGVE
+108 KQKKYFPVVLKGVE

-146 YPDLIVRSDF
+146 YPNIVVHSDF
-156 DEAIKWV
+156 DEAVNWV
-163 EGHQSRIPELL
+163 ESHQSRIPEII
-174 ESNDEL
+174 ESHDEL
-180 ASEAPNYDKL
+180 ASEASTYEKL
-190 IAKLKGN
+190 LAKLKNN

-215 LTSDSISDWLVEVE
+215 LTSDRISEWLVEVE
-229 KAIEEAGIA
+229 QEIEKEGIA

-266 AEKSQNNNVFLY
+266 AEKSQNNNVFLF

-293 KDITKMSDRYDSVD
+293 KDISKMSDRYDSVD

-320 HTFNIPDAQK
+320 HTFTIPEVQK
-330 LAIASWGVKEKI
+330 KVISSWGILDNVDKELF
-342 DQNLYDYLCES
+342 NYLCES
-353 NNTEEKDHIQN
+353 NSTEEKDHIQN

-406 EPTNYDLKMMLTADW
+406 DPTNYDQKMMLTADW

-427 SEFENEPLCSAFTS
+427 SEFINEPLCTAFTNVYTS
-441 LYSSRGKDVHNMG
+441 NEGRVDKMG

-464 LLLNAL
+464 LFLNAL

-485 KNLKYIFSGDRCASK
+485 KNLKYIFSGDRCEDK

-509 ESKIIARDI
+509 ENKIVARDI

-527 SYNPAEITKEK
+527 NYNPAEITKEK
-538 NAVRTQFKTAVDYL
+538 NAVASNFKTAVEYL
-552 KYNDKSKQEIER
+552 RYNDKSRQEIEK
-564 IFLVGDRLMRKCE
+564 IFLVGERLMRKCE
-577 PQLYAC
+577 PQFYAC
-583 EEAEAVLRSKLNK
+583 EESESVLRSRLNK
-596 YTREKPNYLHIV
+596 YTREKPNYLHIAI
-608 LFFSITDE
+608 FFSITDE
-616 SRDIMENRVKGFSEE
+616 SRDMMENRVKTFSEE

-639 PNEVFTPTAQNQFV
+639 PSEVFTPTSQTHFI

-682 VKWKNRMNGGTYA
+682 AKWKNRMNGGTYI
-695 MYFNGKRS
+695 MFFNGNRS

-714 INKKFSAQIFPAGM
+714 INKKFSAQIFPCGM
-728 ESVKALRNEAMT
+728 ESVKALQSEAMT

-753 MLQKRT
+753 ILQKRT
-759 RDELLNFGGSVRPT
+759 RDELLSFGGNVRPT

-778 EGENNLINDT
+778 DGENNLINDT
-788 CELTDAAS
+788 CELTETAQA
-796 NGNSWLNTICKEV
+796 GNSWLNTICKEV
-809 DLLVEA
+809 DRLIEI

-830 VPLMRPPYGMFA
+830 APLMRPPFGLFA

-849 LGYALRKHKDD
+849 LGYALRKHKED

-878 IEILLKMWDNGS
+878 IEILLKMWDGGS
-890 SETSNKLLLR
+890 SESSNKLLLR

-906 RNLTSIL
+906 RNLTSLL
-913 GEVFNLSVVKGV
+913 GEIFNLSIVKGV
-925 SMSDLK
+925 SMADLK
-931 SLTYAKWCITEFCK
+931 SLTYAKWSITEFCK
-945 QIAKYPLWSLLYCE
+945 QIAKHPLWSLLYCDNME
-959 EIKTKPN
+959 SNPN
-966 CKKAIS
+966 CKKALN

-978 NQDSYQLAKIKELL
+978 NQDSFSLDKIKELL
-992 HEIKNDQIDLYK
+992 HEVKPNQIDLYK
-1004 LLAKAANYREG
+1004 ILAKESNYKEG
-1015 FVNFINTVKD
+1015 FDKFLNGIKEVEL
-1025 IKPEWWDELEEELSH
+1025 KPEWMDELYDELSH
-1040 LQSEIAF
+1040 MQSEIAF
-1047 RREEDVKSCVLNFY
+1047 RREEDVKSCVMSFY
-1061 ISKIEEQQGGG
+1061 INKIKPTPTPQPTVDPFDHE
-1072 NSGGNS
+1072 
-1078 GGGQQGGS
+1078 
-1086 QGGQQGGGQQGGP
+1086 P
-1099 AGGQGEGTIPP
+1099 HV
-1110 ASEDDIKK
+1110 ASEPPVPAPDKIKK
-1118 AKNLVKGQTMPSM
+1118 AKNLVKEQTMPSM
-1131 MWQKVVLDMIES
+1131 MWQKVLLDMIDS
-1143 HPEISSFIIDYLG
+1143 HPEISQFVIDYLD

>member
-23 ETPDMWRTF
+23 ETPDIWRTF

-76 VRHLLCDDAT
+76 VRHLLCDDAAE
-86 DIDSYIQ
+86 IDSYIQ
-93 NIPNDATRAQLTAIR
+93 NIPNEATRAQLTAIR

-137 TKKALVAAG
+137 TKKALIAAG
-146 YPDLIVRSDF
+146 FPNLVVRSDF
-156 DEAIKWV
+156 EEAIKWV
-163 EGHQSRIPELL
+163 ESHELRIPELL
-174 ESNDEL
+174 ENNNEL

-190 IAKLKGN
+190 LIKLKAN
-197 DIDVFM
+197 DIDVFI

-266 AEKSQNNNVFLY
+266 AEKSQNNNVFLF

-320 HTFNIPDAQK
+320 HTFNIPK
-330 LAIASWGVKEKI
+330 LLDFNINTYVTTQNI
-342 DQNLYDYLCES
+342 DVSLYSYLCES
-353 NNTEEKDHIQN
+353 NITEEREHIEH

-375 CSKMANIMGSANRSV
+375 CSKMSNIMGSANRSV
-390 LKFMNDEQNGF
+390 LKFMNDEQHGF
-401 KQFIN
+401 RHFIN
-406 EPTNYDLKMMLTADW
+406 DPTNYEQRMMLTADW

-427 SEFENEPLCSAFTS
+427 SEFINDPLCTAYTNVFTS
-441 LYSSRGKDVHNMG
+441 HNGNVDKMG

-470 SVKFKSSPEKYAPND
+470 SVRFKLSPEKYVPND

-500 MDAILNWLD
+500 MDTILNWLD

-538 NAVRTQFKTAVDYL
+538 NKVLGQFKTAVDYL
-552 KYNDKSKQEIER
+552 KYSDKSRQEIER

-577 PQLYAC
+577 PQFYAC
-583 EEAEAVLRSKLNK
+583 EEAESVLRSKLNK

-608 LFFSITDE
+608 LLFSITDE
-616 SRDIMENRVKGFSEE
+616 ARDIMENRIKEFSEE
-631 FEDTMFII
+631 FENTIFII
-639 PNEVFTPTAQNQFV
+639 PNEVFTSVSQNQFV
-653 DAVAQANV
+653 DAVAQATI
-661 SRSHFNTDDASQF
+661 SRSHFNTDDASRF
-674 ENAAKEYV
+674 ENVAKENV
-682 VKWKNRMNGGTYA
+682 AKWKNRMNGGTYT

-714 INKKFSAQIFPAGM
+714 INKKFSAQIFSAGM
-728 ESVKALRNEAMT
+728 ESVKVLQNESMT

-773 KLIFM
+773 KHIFM

-788 CELTDAAS
+788 CELTDAAA

-809 DLLVEA
+809 DSLIA
-815 AKKKYADRF
+815 TAKKKYADRF

-849 LGYALRKHKDD
+849 LGFALRKHKDD

-878 IEILLKMWDNGS
+878 IEILLKMWDNGT
-890 SETSNKLLLR
+890 SEASNKLLLR

-913 GEVFNLSVVKGV
+913 GEVFNLSVVNGV

-945 QIAKYPLWSLLYCE
+945 QVAKYPLWSLLYCE

-966 CKKAIS
+966 CQKAIS
-972 DLINLF
+972 DLIILF
-978 NQDSYQLAKIKELL
+978 NQDSYQLPKIKELL

-1004 LLAKAANYREG
+1004 LLAKAGNYREG

-1025 IKPEWWDELEEELSH
+1025 IRPEWWDELEDELSH

-1061 ISKIEEQQGGG
+1061 ISKIEKRSGGGAHNDYSGDDLQGVLQGGG
-1072 NSGGNS
+1072 LQWGAFS
-1078 GGGQQGGS
+1078 GQQDGGITTS
-1086 QGGQQGGGQQGGP
+1086 
-1099 AGGQGEGTIPP
+1099 T
-1110 ASEDDIKK
+1110 SEDDIKR
-1118 AKNLVKGQTMPSM
+1118 AKNLVKEQTMPSM

-1143 HPEISSFIIDYLG
+1143 HPEVSSFIIDYLG

>member
-47 AITSTEISKR
+47 AITSSDISKR

-76 VRHLLCDDAT
+76 VRHLLCDPSEQ
-86 DIDSYIQ
+86 IDGYIQ
-93 NIPNDATRAQLTAIR
+93 SIPNEATRAQLTAIR

-156 DEAIKWV
+156 DEAIRWV
-163 EGHQSRIPELL
+163 ESHENRIPELL
-174 ESNDEL
+174 ENNDEL
-180 ASEAPNYDKL
+180 ASEASNYTKL
-190 IAKLKGN
+190 LTKLRNN

-215 LTSDSISDWLVEVE
+215 LTSDSISEWLVEVE
-229 KAIEEAGIA
+229 KEIEKAGIA
-238 NGLIIFWDEFTSV
+238 DGLIIFWDEFTSV

-320 HTFNIPDAQK
+320 HTFSIPDMMK
-330 LAIASWGVKEKI
+330 MNISTWGIKDKI
-342 DQNLYDYLCES
+342 DKSLYNYLCES
-353 NNTEEKDHIQN
+353 NNQDEKEHIQN

-390 LKFMNDEQNGF
+390 LKFMNDEHHGF

-406 EPTNYDLKMMLTADW
+406 EPTNYDQRMMLTADW

-427 SEFENEPLCSAFTS
+427 SEFINEPLCAAFTNV
-441 LYSSRGKDVHNMG
+441 YSSHGSKVDAMG
-454 DDYMRVFKVI
+454 DDYKRVFKVI

-485 KNLKYIFSGDRCASK
+485 KNLKYIFSGDRCEEK
-500 MDAILNWLD
+500 MDVILNWLD
-509 ESKIIARDI
+509 ETKIIARDI

-538 NAVRTQFKTAVDYL
+538 NAVASTYKTAVEYL
-552 KYNDKSKQEIER
+552 RYNDKSRQEIER
-564 IFLVGDRLMRKCE
+564 IFLVGERLMRKCE
-577 PQLYAC
+577 PQFYAC

-596 YTREKPNYLHIV
+596 YTREKPNYLHV
-608 LFFSITDE
+608 ALFFSITDE
-616 SRDIMENRVKGFSEE
+616 ARDIMENRVKAFSEE
-631 FEDTMFII
+631 FENTMFII
-639 PNEVFTPTAQNQFV
+639 PSEVFTPTAQTHFI
-653 DAVAQANV
+653 DAVAQSNV

-682 VKWKNRMNGGTYA
+682 AKWKNRMSGGTYT

-703 SDGIFSNIYNV
+703 SEGIFSNIYSV
-714 INKKFSAQIFPAGM
+714 INKKFSVQVFPHGM
-728 ESVKALRNEAMT
+728 ESVKALQNEAMT

-745 NFKALSLQ
+745 NFKTLSLQ

-759 RDELLNFGGSVRPT
+759 RDELLSFGGSVRPT
-773 KLIFM
+773 KQIFLD
-778 EGENNLINDT
+778 GENNLVTDT
-788 CELTDAAS
+788 CELTEAAIA
-796 NGNSWLNTICKEV
+796 GNSWLNTVCQAMDMLI
-809 DLLVEA
+809 EA

-830 VPLMRPPYGMFA
+830 APLMRPPFGLFA

-849 LGYALRKHKDD
+849 LGFALRKHKDD

-878 IEILLKMWDNGS
+878 IEILLKMWDGGL
-890 SETSNKLLLR
+890 SEPSNKLLLR

-913 GEVFNLSVVKGV
+913 GEVFNLSIVRGV

-945 QIAKYPLWSLLYCE
+945 QVARYPLWSLLYCDKIRE
-959 EIKTKPN
+959 KEN

-972 DLINLF
+972 DLISLF
-978 NQDSYQLAKIKELL
+978 NQDSYSLPKIKELL
-992 HEIKNDQIDLYK
+992 KEIKNDQIDLYV
-1004 LLAKAANYREG
+1004 LLTNNQNYKNG
-1015 FVNFINTVKD
+1015 FNNFIHSIEEVELKD
-1025 IKPEWWDELEEELSH
+1025 EWLEELEEDLSH
-1040 LQSEIAF
+1040 MQSEIAF
-1047 RREEDVKSCVLNFY
+1047 RREEDVKSRVMSFY
-1061 ISKIEEQQGGG
+1061 INKIKT
-1072 NSGGNS
+1072 
-1078 GGGQQGGS
+1078 
-1086 QGGQQGGGQQGGP
+1086 P
-1099 AGGQGEGTIPP
+1099 AQPVYPP
-1110 ASEDDIKK
+1110 VDPFDPNQPVVPVTPVYVPAPAQDQIRK
-1118 AKNLVKGQTMPSM
+1118 AKNLVKEQTMPSM

-1143 HPEISSFIIDYLG
+1143 HPEVSQFVIDYLG